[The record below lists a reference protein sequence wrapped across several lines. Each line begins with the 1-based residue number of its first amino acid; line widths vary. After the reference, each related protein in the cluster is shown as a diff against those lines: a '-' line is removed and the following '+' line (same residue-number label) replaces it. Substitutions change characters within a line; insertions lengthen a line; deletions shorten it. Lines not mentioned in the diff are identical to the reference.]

1 MLGEREILMQLEEF
15 FVRYPKCALAFSGGT
30 DSAYLLYAA
39 MQYGCDIRAYYV
51 RSVFQPEFEYQ
62 DAMKIVE
69 QLQADMRIIHCS
81 VLEDEKVRMNP
92 ANRCYYCKQRIFSA
106 ISRQAQA
113 DGYSVI
119 LDGTN
124 ASDDA
129 ADRPGMKALAELKV
143 LSPLRMCGISKSD
156 VRRLSKEA
164 GLFTYQKAS
173 YACLATRIAA
183 GHEIRTEDLQCVEQ
197 AEAALSDMGFHN
209 FRLRLYRYE
218 EGVAALET
226 EEGQWQYARDHL
238 VEIQE
243 RLRPWFH
250 RVVLEESYRAT
261 EEIP

>member
-1 MLGEREILMQLEEF
+1 MQLEEF
-15 FVRYPKCALAFSGGT
+15 FVKYPKCALAFSGGT

-39 MQYGCDIRAYYV
+39 MQYGCDIRPYYV

-62 DAMKIVE
+62 DARKIAE
-69 QLQADMRIIHCS
+69 QLQADMRIIHCP
-81 VLEDEKVRMNP
+81 VLEDEKVRANP
-92 ANRCYYCKQRIFSA
+92 ANRCYYCKQRIFSE

-129 ADRPGMKALAELKV
+129 ADRPGMKALAERKV
-143 LSPLRMCGISKSD
+143 LSPLRMCGISKSN

-173 YACLATRIAA
+173 YACLATRIAT
-183 GHEIRTEDLQCVEQ
+183 GHEIREEDLQRVEQ
-197 AEAALSDMGFHN
+197 AEAALADMDFHN
-209 FRLRLYRYE
+209 FRLRMYRYE
-218 EGVAALET
+218 NEVAALET
-226 EEGQWQYARDHL
+226 EEGQWQYAKDHL
-238 VEIQE
+238 AEIQE
-243 RLRPWFH
+243 KLRPWFH
-250 RVVLEESYRAT
+250 QVVLEESYRAT

>member
-1 MLGEREILMQLEEF
+1 MQLKEF
-15 FVRYPKCALAFSGGT
+15 FAKYSKCALAFSGGT

-39 MQYGCDIRAYYV
+39 MQYGCDIRPYYV
-51 RSVFQPEFEYQ
+51 RSAFQPEFEYQ
-62 DAMKIVE
+62 DAKKIAE
-69 QLQADMRIIHCS
+69 QLQADMRIIHCP
-81 VLEDEKVRMNP
+81 VLEDEKVRTNP
-92 ANRCYYCKQRIFSA
+92 ANRCYYCKKRFFSE

-173 YACLATRIAA
+173 YACLATRIAT
-183 GHEIRTEDLQCVEQ
+183 GHEIREEDLLRVEQ
-197 AEAALSDMGFHN
+197 AEAALADMDFHN
-209 FRLRLYRYE
+209 FRLRMYRYE
-218 EGVAALET
+218 DGVAALET
-226 EEGQWQYARDHL
+226 EEGQWQYAKDHL
-238 VEIQE
+238 AEIQE
-243 RLRPWFH
+243 RLRPWFRH
-250 RVVLEESYRAT
+250 VVLEESYRVA

>member
-1 MLGEREILMQLEEF
+1 MRLEEF

-39 MQYGCDIRAYYV
+39 LQYGCDVRAYYV
-51 RSVFQPEFEYQ
+51 RSAFQPEFEYQ
-62 DAMKIVE
+62 DARKIVE
-69 QLQADMRIIHCS
+69 QLQADLRIIHCP
-81 VLEDEKVRMNP
+81 VLEDDRVRANP
-92 ANRCYYCKQRIFSA
+92 VNRCYYCKRRIFSE

-129 ADRPGMKALAELKV
+129 ADRPGMKVLEEMEV
-143 LSPLRMCGISKSD
+143 LSPLRLCGISKSD

-173 YACLATRIAA
+173 YACLATRIAT
-183 GHEIRTEDLQCVEQ
+183 GYEIREEDLQRVEQ
-197 AEAALSDMGFHN
+197 AEAALSDMSFHN

-218 EGVAALET
+218 DGVAALET
-226 EEGQWQYARDHL
+226 EKGQWQYAREHM

-243 RLRPWFH
+243 KLSPWFQK
-250 RVVLEESYRAT
+250 VILEGNYRAT
-261 EEIP
+261 EVIP

>member
-1 MLGEREILMQLEEF
+1 MRLEEF
-15 FVRYPKCALAFSGGT
+15 FTKYQKCVLAFSGGT

-39 MQYGCDIRAYYV
+39 LQYGCDIRPYYV

-62 DAMKIVE
+62 DARKIAE

-81 VLEDEKVRMNP
+81 VLKDEKVRMNP
-92 ANRCYYCKQRIFSA
+92 ANRCYYCKQRIFSE
-106 ISRQAQA
+106 ISRQALT

-143 LSPLRMCGISKSD
+143 LSPLRMCGITKND

-173 YACLATRIAA
+173 YACLATRIAT
-183 GHEIRTEDLQCVEQ
+183 GHEIREEDLQRVEQ

-209 FRLRLYRYE
+209 FRLRMYRYE
-218 EGVAALET
+218 DGVAALET
-226 EEGQWQYARDHL
+226 EEGQWQYAKDHL
-238 VEIQE
+238 AEIQE
-243 RLRPWFH
+243 KLRPWFH
-250 RVVLEESYRAT
+250 CVVLEESYRAT